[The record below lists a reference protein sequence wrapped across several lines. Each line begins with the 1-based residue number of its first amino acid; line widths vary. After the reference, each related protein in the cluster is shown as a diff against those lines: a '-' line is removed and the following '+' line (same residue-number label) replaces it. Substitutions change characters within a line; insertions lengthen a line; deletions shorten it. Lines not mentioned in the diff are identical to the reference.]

1 MQVGGEEGGVIDG
14 KKVTSCYKLKNQE
27 SVIWGTPVILGQM
40 FSETHTGAFGLK
52 REAPPFWHE
61 QKSIRLR

>member
-27 SVIWGTPVILGQM
+27 SVICSAPVILAQM
-40 FSETHTGAFGLK
+40 FSETHTGVFGF
-52 REAPPFWHE
+52 ENGGS
-61 QKSIRLR
+61 SILAWAKVN